1 MIEEKVFYL
10 ENRNLLDNEE
20 IKRIGYK
27 FEAANTLGINKNGW
41 YVIIKAD
48 DSWFERN
55 KEIMKGM
62 EEVKGEEK
70 EKVLNEFKKLEE
82 NVISGIGSLF

>member
-10 ENRNLLDNEE
+10 ENRNILDREE
-20 IKRIGYK
+20 LKRVGYK

-48 DSWFERN
+48 ESWFKKN
-55 KEIMKGM
+55 KESLEGM
-62 EEVKGEEK
+62 EEVKGKEK
-70 EKVLNEFKKLEE
+70 EEVLNGFKKLEE
-82 NVISGIGSLF
+82 NVVSGIGSLF